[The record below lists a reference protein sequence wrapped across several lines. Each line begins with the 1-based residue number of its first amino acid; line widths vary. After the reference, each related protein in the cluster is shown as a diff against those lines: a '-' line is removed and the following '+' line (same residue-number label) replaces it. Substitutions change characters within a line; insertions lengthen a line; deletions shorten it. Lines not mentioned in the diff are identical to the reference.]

1 MDPIAFKIGGFAIYW
16 YGIFVAAGFLVG
28 LWTASRRAFFD
39 GLDGK
44 VVSDLGIWIIIGAL
58 IGSRALYVFTEW
70 GEFSDKSVSE
80 WINFRSGGLVFYGG
94 FIGGAIAVILY
105 ILIQGSQPLWKI
117 ADALAPSIPLGHALG
132 RLGCLMYGCCF
143 GATCDFPWAIQFP
156 FGSPA
161 HSVHNSAGLLTA
173 SASHSLHVHPSQVYA
188 ALLNFLIYFAL
199 AWLYRRKIF
208 DGQVFGVYLVAYSI
222 NRFILEFFRGDY
234 QLEQMWFG
242 WIKPGQKLSLIL
254 LPLGLAFLFFLWLKN
269 NLAKKTL

>member
-1 MDPIAFKIGGFAIYW
+1 MTPEFLIGNITLFVLAIFLGFELITKVPATLHTPLMSGANAIS
-16 YGIFVAAGFLVG
+16 GI
-28 LWTASRRAFFD
+28 S
-39 GLDGK
+39 
-44 VVSDLGIWIIIGAL
+44 IIGAL

-143 GATCDFPWAIQFP
+143 GATCDFPWAVQFP

-161 HSVHNSAGLLTA
+161 HSVHNSAGLLTVN
-173 SASHSLHVHPSQVYA
+173 ASHSLHVHPSQIYA
-188 ALLNFLIYFAL
+188 ALLNFLIY
-199 AWLYRRKIF
+199 
-208 DGQVFGVYLVAYSI
+208 
-222 NRFILEFFRGDY
+222 
-234 QLEQMWFG
+234 
-242 WIKPGQKLSLIL
+242 
-254 LPLGLAFLFFLWLKN
+254 
-269 NLAKKTL
+269 T